1 MDEIKLKDD
10 LMARL
15 ARELERPVLQ
25 VIDGALSAVLRDYD
39 VSKRETGLSTEVVS
53 WPEYDIFMSR
63 MIFGAVSY
71 THLDVYKRQ
80 DRSGFWPESGGHGG
94 YGLCVPVSGQGK

>member
-39 VSKRETGLSTEVVS
+39 VSKRKTGLSTEVVS

-63 MIFGAVSY
+63 MIFDGYSKSTIRQYGTCLLY
-71 THLDVYKRQ
+71 TSR
-80 DRSGFWPESGGHGG
+80 
-94 YGLCVPVSGQGK
+94 CV

>member
-25 VIDGALSAVLRDYD
+25 VIDGALSAVVDGIMMLVRGKRD
-39 VSKRETGLSTEVVS
+39 
-53 WPEYDIFMSR
+53 
-63 MIFGAVSY
+63 
-71 THLDVYKRQ
+71 
-80 DRSGFWPESGGHGG
+80 
-94 YGLCVPVSGQGK
+94 